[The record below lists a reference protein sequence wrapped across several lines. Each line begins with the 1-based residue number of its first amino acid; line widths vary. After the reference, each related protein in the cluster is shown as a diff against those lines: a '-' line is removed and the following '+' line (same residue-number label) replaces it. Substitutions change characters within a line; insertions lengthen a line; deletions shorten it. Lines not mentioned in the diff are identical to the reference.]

1 MLTSLR
7 DVLGNDRRA
16 VVCRELTKKFEEIT
30 RGTLDELVTAFTDRN
45 VKGEVVVLLDRGT
58 GETIGETDVQ
68 TALAEAMQTM
78 RVKDAATMVAGA
90 MGLPRRQ
97 VYQMALGLE
106 KETE

>member
-1 MLTSLR
+1 
-7 DVLGNDRRA
+7 
-16 VVCRELTKKFEEIT
+16 
-30 RGTLDELVTAFTDRN
+30 
-45 VKGEVVVLLDRGT
+45 
-58 GETIGETDVQ
+58 Q
-68 TALAEAMQTM
+68 TALADAMQTM